1 MDHLSVPLLSKARLC
16 FIFSIDVFQHKVT
29 KPLLKYQNI
38 RLRYFTIS
46 KMLSKTK
53 LWNWFLHSDWQHSP
67 DRNDLLWLALS
78 FIQIYK
84 HGGTVLAWDSFS
96 IGPVLPPSEEQ
107 SQSLALCNGDE
118 LALNILNFPI
128 KHLLI
133 ENILDRAEKTPILT
147 NFDKNSLIQETLI
160 FCKVK
165 TVTDLEYKQ
174 CKTFSPILPESFAC
188 PIERSRYWTI
198 FDDKRAK
205 IAAKQ
210 VQKKETKIVNLWLND
225 SENLSIWAS
234 ESFKSLIYYLSQKH
248 CPFTFAEQLVL

>member
-1 MDHLSVPLLSKARLC
+1 M
-16 FIFSIDVFQHKVT
+16 FSIDVLQDIVT
-29 KPLLKYQNI
+29 NPLINYQNV

-46 KMLSKTK
+46 KLLSKTK
-53 LWNWFLHSDWQHSP
+53 LWDWFLNSNWQLSP

-78 FIQIYK
+78 FVTIYK

-96 IGPVLPPSEEQ
+96 LASVLPPSEEQ
-107 SQSLALCNGDE
+107 SLSLALCNGAE
-118 LALNILNFPI
+118 LALNILNYPM
-128 KHLLI
+128 KHPMI
-133 ENILDRAEKTPILT
+133 ENILDQAQKSPTLESFT
-147 NFDKNSLIQETLI
+147 KNSLLQETLK

-205 IAAKQ
+205 IAAKKA
-210 VQKKETKIVNLWLND
+210 QKKETKIVNLWLND
-225 SENLSIWAS
+225 SEDISIWAS
-234 ESFKSLIYYLSQKH
+234 ENFKTLNYYLSQKH
-248 CPFTFAEQLVL
+248 CPRTLAGQNFLL